1 VAPARM
7 TGGNLRWP
15 EQAIRIA
22 AGIALVQALLLLAW
36 YWPGALP
43 DTNTSGVWI
52 ALADDVA
59 HGDFYRPLVSE
70 LGTGGTR
77 YMPLFF
83 SLHGAL
89 IGLGFSP
96 LVSGVALTL
105 ASALATI
112 GALVALL
119 RQLEVPRALAW
130 AAGLTMLGTVTVQML
145 LTTVRGDFLATALNL
160 AGVAAALAWRKT
172 NGRRALLAAALFF
185 AAAFL
190 TKITTL
196 FGLAA
201 VVLWLVGKREGR
213 AAAVLAG
220 ASALLMALGAGL
232 AQWASDGR
240 MLESFRAVASGG
252 ANPGFALSAP
262 RRLLEECLGDPLL
275 CVVFGAA
282 TIGAMTLRRAASAG
296 LLAWLAG
303 TTLLVT
309 LAIFGSPGTG
319 KNHLIDLQALAV
331 VVLAVAAISRP
342 VARAWAGLSFG
353 ALAVGMI
360 VTWLP
365 GVPSVRAFFE
375 RHHRPAIA
383 GVDEFVAR
391 AGAGAHRM
399 FSENPLLPIL
409 VGERPFVADLFNLE
423 LRMRQDAGL
432 RQQMLDGLR
441 AGKFGSVVLSNWP
454 DIFPRDVT
462 SSDDPLIAE
471 TWPTLRKRHRLD
483 DKFYEV
489 LEPRYRIVLVRRP
502 YIYLLRDDESF
513 APAR

>member
-1 VAPARM
+1 M
-7 TGGNLRWP
+7 TVGNPRWP
-15 EQAIRIA
+15 EHAIRLAAAIA
-22 AGIALVQALLLLAW
+22 VVQAALLLAW

-59 HGDFYRPLVSE
+59 HGDIYRPLVSE

-89 IGLGFSP
+89 IGLGFSA
-96 LVSGVALTL
+96 LGAGVVLTL
-105 ASALATI
+105 ASALAVI
-112 GALVALL
+112 AALVALL

-130 AAGLTMLGTVTVQML
+130 AAGFTMLGTVTYQML

-172 NGRRALLAAALFF
+172 HGRRALLWAAIFF

-196 FGLAA
+196 FGLVA
-201 VVLWLVGKREGR
+201 VVLWLVVKREGR
-213 AAAVLAG
+213 TAAVLAG
-220 ASALLMALGAGL
+220 ASAVLMVLGAGI

-252 ANPGFALSAP
+252 TDPGFALSAP
-262 RRLLEECLGDPLL
+262 RRLLEECFGDPLL
-275 CVVFGAA
+275 CVVLAA
-282 TIGAMTLRRAASAG
+282 AAIARMALRRAASAD

-319 KNHLIDLQALAV
+319 KNHLLDLQALAV
-331 VVLAVAAISRP
+331 LVLAVAASSRP
-342 VARAWAGLSFG
+342 VARAWAGVSFG
-353 ALAVGMI
+353 ALAIGMI

-365 GVPSVRAFFE
+365 GVPSVGAFFE
-375 RHHRPAIA
+375 RHHRPEVA

-391 AGAGAHRM
+391 AGSGAHRM

-409 VGERPFVADLFNLE
+409 AGERPFVADLFNLE
-423 LRMRQDAGL
+423 LRMRQDSGL
-432 RQQMLDGLR
+432 RQQMLDRLR

-462 SSDDPLIAE
+462 SPDDPLIAE
-471 TWPTLRKRHRLD
+471 TWSTLRKRRRLD
-483 DKFYEV
+483 DKFYEA
-489 LEPRYRIVLVRRP
+489 LEARYRIVLVRRP